1 MAACTNSNE
10 RNKSCIK
17 AKWHCYFV
25 DIISSSFPILDTFL
39 QTIEVI
45 RDPSH
50 VRNYSIKDW
59 VHFIEDAGFELTTLE
74 KQTLKLD
81 FDSWVQRMKT
91 PEDQIKTLKYLQENA
106 ADVVKKYFNIQK
118 TEVLKVRSDTLYLK
132 NYPSNEF

>member
-1 MAACTNSNE
+1 MALLFLLILLAQVS
-10 RNKSCIK
+10 
-17 AKWHCYFV
+17 YFRY
-25 DIISSSFPILDTFL
+25 IL

-59 VHFIEDAGFELTTLE
+59 VHFIEDAGFELTILE

-91 PEDQIKTLKYLQENA
+91 PEDQIKPLGISKKMQQMLLKSILIF
-106 ADVVKKYFNIQK
+106 KRWKF
-118 TEVLKVRSDTLYLK
+118 
-132 NYPSNEF
+132 

>member
-1 MAACTNSNE
+1 MALLFLLILLAQVS
-10 RNKSCIK
+10 
-17 AKWHCYFV
+17 YFRY
-25 DIISSSFPILDTFL
+25 IL

-91 PEDQIKTLKYLQENA
+91 PEDQIKRLGISKKMQQMLLKSILIF
-106 ADVVKKYFNIQK
+106 KKM
-118 TEVLKVRSDTLYLK
+118 EVLKVRSGTLYLK
-132 NYPSNEF
+132 TILLVSLSLDLCS

>member
-1 MAACTNSNE
+1 MALLFLLILLAQVS
-10 RNKSCIK
+10 
-17 AKWHCYFV
+17 YFRY
-25 DIISSSFPILDTFL
+25 IL

-91 PEDQIKTLKYLQENA
+91 PEDQIKTLRYLQENA
-106 ADVVKKYFNIQK
+106 ADVVKSILIFKK
-118 TEVLKVRSDTLYLK
+118 MEVLKVRSGTLYLK
-132 NYPSNEF
+132 TILLVSLSLDLCS

>member
-1 MAACTNSNE
+1 M
-10 RNKSCIK
+10 
-17 AKWHCYFV
+17 
-25 DIISSSFPILDTFL
+25 
-39 QTIEVI
+39 I

-91 PEDQIKTLKYLQENA
+91 PEDQIKRLGISKKMQQMLLKSILIF
-106 ADVVKKYFNIQK
+106 KKM
-118 TEVLKVRSDTLYLK
+118 EVLKVRSGTLYLK
-132 NYPSNEF
+132 TILLVSLSLDLCS

>member
-1 MAACTNSNE
+1 MKEINRVLKPNGTV
-10 RNKSCIK
+10 I
-17 AKWHCYFV
+17 FV

-59 VHFIEDAGFELTTLE
+59 VHFIEDAGFELTILE

-91 PEDQIKTLKYLQENA
+91 PEDQIKPLGISKKMQQMLLKSILIF
-106 ADVVKKYFNIQK
+106 KKM
-118 TEVLKVRSDTLYLK
+118 EVLKVRSGTLYLK
-132 NYPSNEF
+132 TILLVSLSLDLCS

>member
-1 MAACTNSNE
+1 MALLFLLILLAQVS
-10 RNKSCIK
+10 
-17 AKWHCYFV
+17 YFRY
-25 DIISSSFPILDTFL
+25 IL

-59 VHFIEDAGFELTTLE
+59 VHFIEEAGFELTTLE

-91 PEDQIKTLKYLQENA
+91 PEDQIKTLRYLQENA

-118 TEVLKVRSDTLYLK
+118 MEVLKVRSGTLYLK
-132 NYPSNEF
+132 TILLMSLSLGLCS

>member
-1 MAACTNSNE
+1 M
-10 RNKSCIK
+10 
-17 AKWHCYFV
+17 
-25 DIISSSFPILDTFL
+25 
-39 QTIEVI
+39 I

-59 VHFIEDAGFELTTLE
+59 VHFIEDAGFELTILE

-91 PEDQIKTLKYLQENA
+91 PEDQIKTLRYLQENA

-118 TEVLKVRSDTLYLK
+118 DGSFESKVGYFVFK
-132 NYPSNEF
+132 NYPSSEF

>member
-1 MAACTNSNE
+1 MPFTDE
-10 RNKSCIK
+10 Q
-17 AKWHCYFV
+17 FDV
-25 DIISSSFPILDTFL
+25 IISRYSAHHWQHVPTAMKEINRVLKPNGTVILLILLAQVSYFRYIL

-106 ADVVKKYFNIQK
+106 ADVVKSILIFKRRKF
-118 TEVLKVRSDTLYLK
+118 
-132 NYPSNEF
+132 

>member
-1 MAACTNSNE
+1 M
-10 RNKSCIK
+10 
-17 AKWHCYFV
+17 
-25 DIISSSFPILDTFL
+25 
-39 QTIEVI
+39 I

-59 VHFIEDAGFELTTLE
+59 VHFIEDAGFELTILE

-91 PEDQIKTLKYLQENA
+91 PEDQIKTLRYLQENA

-118 TEVLKVRSDTLYLK
+118 MEVLKVRSGTLYLK
-132 NYPSNEF
+132 NYPSSESKLGFVFIEKMLDKSPHIEGFLCLNLDFC

>member
-1 MAACTNSNE
+1 M
-10 RNKSCIK
+10 
-17 AKWHCYFV
+17 
-25 DIISSSFPILDTFL
+25 
-39 QTIEVI
+39 I

-91 PEDQIKTLKYLQENA
+91 PEDQIKRLGISKKMQQMLLKSILIF
-106 ADVVKKYFNIQK
+106 KKM
-118 TEVLKVRSDTLYLK
+118 EVLKVRSGTLYLK
-132 NYPSNEF
+132 TILLMSLSLGLCS

>member
-1 MAACTNSNE
+1 M
-10 RNKSCIK
+10 
-17 AKWHCYFV
+17 
-25 DIISSSFPILDTFL
+25 
-39 QTIEVI
+39 I

-132 NYPSNEF
+132 TILLMSFSLGLFS